1 MNNNMK
7 LPANCAM
14 MNDDEMMNVSGGSA
28 IETAFKAVV
37 AIGGAAA
44 LTGVAVVAAKGIL
57 SIFGGN
63 PGQWIQ
69 DSMTAG
75 KNFIDASMAAG
86 VKFLNKLMGISQL

>member
-28 IETAFKAVV
+28 IETAFKAVI
-37 AIGGAAA
+37 AIGGAVA

-57 SIFGGN
+57 SIFGGD
-63 PGQWIQ
+63 PGQWSQ
-69 DSMTAG
+69 DSINGG
-75 KNFIDASMAAG
+75 KNFIDGSLNAG
-86 VKFLNKLMGISQL
+86 QNFLNKLMGK

>member
-28 IETAFKAVV
+28 IETAFKAVI

-57 SIFGGN
+57 SIFGGD

-69 DSMTAG
+69 DSINGG
-75 KNFIDASMAAG
+75 KNFVDGAVNAG
-86 VKFLNKLMGISQL
+86 QNFLNKLMGK

>member
-14 MNDDEMMNVSGGSA
+14 MKENEKLDTIGGGA
-28 IETAFKAVV
+28 AETAVKAVI

-57 SIFGGN
+57 SIFGGD

-69 DSMTAG
+69 DSINSG
-75 KNFIDASMAAG
+75 KNFIDASLNAG
-86 VKFLNKLMGISQL
+86 QNFLNKLMGK